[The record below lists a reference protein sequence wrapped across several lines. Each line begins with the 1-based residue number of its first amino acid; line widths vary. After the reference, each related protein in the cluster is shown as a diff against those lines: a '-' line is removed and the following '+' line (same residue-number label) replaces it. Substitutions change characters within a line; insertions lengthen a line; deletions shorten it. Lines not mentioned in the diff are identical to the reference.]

1 MKDSYKSISE
11 RKEDTHKGDYGRVV
25 VIAGSTGMSGAAYLC
40 SQAALVSGCGLV
52 NLAIPKSLNN
62 SMEVKLTE
70 VITNPQEETKEGTFS
85 ANAYAGICEL
95 TQKANAVALGCGM
108 TTHPQVKT
116 LIKKLIKEIDA
127 PMVIDADALNS
138 IADEVSL
145 LKEAKKDV
153 IITPHPGEMARLC
166 NIDSQAVQTDRITLA
181 KKFSLKYNATTVLKG
196 HQTVVVDKEG
206 NHYVNTTG
214 NPGMASAGV
223 GDILTGMIVSFIAQG
238 LEPYGAAKLGVYLHG
253 LSGDLAAAKNG
264 QVSLIATNLLECI
277 PEAIRK
283 I

>member
-1 MKDSYKSISE
+1 MKDSHKTISQRE
-11 RKEDTHKGDYGRVV
+11 EDTHKGDYGRVV

-70 VITNPQEETKEGTFS
+70 VIINPQEETKEGTFS
-85 ANAYAGICEL
+85 AMAYAGIYEL
-95 TQKANAVALGCGM
+95 TQKADVVALGCGT

-116 LIKKLIKEIDA
+116 LIKKLIKEINV

-153 IITPHPGEMARLC
+153 VVTPHPGEMGRLC
-166 NIDSQAVQTDRITLA
+166 NIDSQAVQADRIKLA
-181 KKFSLKYNATTVLKG
+181 KKFSLKYNVITVLKG

-223 GDILTGMIVSFIAQG
+223 GDILTGMIASFIAQG
-238 LEPYGAAKLGVYLHG
+238 LELYGAAKLGVYLHG

>member
-1 MKDSYKSISE
+1 MKDSYKTISKRE
-11 RKEDTHKGDYGRVV
+11 EDTHKGDYGRVV

-70 VITNPQEETKEGTFS
+70 VIINPQEETKEGTFS
-85 ANAYAGICEL
+85 VKAYAGIYEL
-95 TQKANAVALGCGM
+95 TQKADAVALGCGT

-116 LIKKLIKEIDA
+116 LIKKLIKEINV

-153 IITPHPGEMARLC
+153 VVTPHPGEMGRLC
-166 NIDSQAVQTDRITLA
+166 NIDSQAVQADRIKLA
-181 KKFSLKYNATTVLKG
+181 KKFSLKYNVITVLKG

-223 GDILTGMIVSFIAQG
+223 GDILTGMITSFIAQG